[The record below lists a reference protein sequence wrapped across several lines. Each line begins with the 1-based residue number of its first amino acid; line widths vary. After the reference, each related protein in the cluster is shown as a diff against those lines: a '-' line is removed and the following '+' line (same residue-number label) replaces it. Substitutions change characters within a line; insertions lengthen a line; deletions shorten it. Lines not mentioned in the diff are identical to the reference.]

1 MISIIITVCY
11 MAGDVEQCV
20 PLERAAPVTLAECQ
34 EHERAIE
41 FAVVSDLIRQRF
53 PLPLQ
58 SVTAECF
65 EQA

>member
-20 PLERAAPVTLAECQ
+20 PLERNAPVTLAECQ

-41 FAVVSDLIRQRF
+41 MAVVSDLIGQGF
-53 PLPLQ
+53 PLPVT
-58 SVTAECF
+58 SVTAGCF
-65 EQA
+65 E

>member
-1 MISIIITVCY
+1 MITIIITVCY

-20 PLERAAPVTLAECQ
+20 PLERSAPVTLAECQ

-53 PLPLQ
+53 ALPLTG
-58 SVTAECF
+58 VTAECF
-65 EQA
+65 E

>member
-1 MISIIITVCY
+1 MITIIITVCY

-20 PLERAAPVTLAECQ
+20 EFDRAAPVTLEECR

-41 FAVVSDLIRQRF
+41 IAVVSDLIGQGF

-58 SVTAECF
+58 SVEADC
-65 EQA
+65 QA

>member
-1 MISIIITVCY
+1 MISVLITVCF
-11 MAGDVEQCV
+11 MAGDAEQCV

-34 EHERAIE
+34 ANERAIE

-53 PLPLQ
+53 ALPLT